1 MKRLLSMALVLV
13 MCVGAFAF
21 NLGVTAADDENLLA
35 GVSYTYEV
43 GEFFSTFTDA
53 NSTLLT
59 NGEYR
64 GDGINSFNS
73 MYAVS
78 GVSVELMGDVGDT
91 HINNVIVFKL
101 DGVISLDSLVLRRVR
116 RNGNRYTNIVSIETS
131 TDGVS
136 YNNNEF
142 TETQS
147 AISGAPQ
154 VGGADQYF
162 DLTATFNNTATR
174 VSYIKITLNTITPA
188 GERQYLVQL
197 DEVEAYGSVTGRYT
211 QGATV
216 SLSANKTSIRP
227 GEYVNVTVLVNDI
240 TTPNGIVACD
250 FPVSYD
256 NSLLRLTH
264 CAGIYPNSW
273 NGTGKIIG
281 DSTMAGVP
289 YWGRLVCDADDLGAN
304 SAYNV
309 KESGVVGFT
318 FTFKALAEGNATIT
332 VDNVPEEGIFML
344 VVNGAT
350 FTNYGATGGSV
361 SVNISGEAVAVDK
374 GDVNEDGS
382 VDNLDAVMV
391 LRYDA
396 GIIDLSETALTR
408 GELNSDGTVDNL
420 DATIILKY
428 DAGLI
433 PDL

>member
-1 MKRLLSMALVLV
+1 MKKLLSIALVLV
-13 MCVGAFAF
+13 MCVGAFTF
-21 NLGVTAADDENLLA
+21 NLGVSAADEENILA
-35 GVSYTYEV
+35 GASYTYQV
-43 GEFFSTFTDA
+43 GEFFSSFTDTDC
-53 NSTLLT
+53 TLLT

-78 GVSVELMGDVGDT
+78 GVSVELMGDAGDT
-91 HINNVIVFKL
+91 HINNVIVFQV
-101 DGVISLDSLVLRRVR
+101 DGVASVDSLVIRRVR

-131 TDGVS
+131 TDGVT
-136 YNNNEF
+136 YKANDF

-147 AISGAPQ
+147 SVSGAPQ
-154 VGGADQYF
+154 VGGSDQYF
-162 DLTATFNNTATR
+162 DLTATLDKTAAR
-174 VSYIKITLNTITPA
+174 VSYIKITLNTVTPA

-197 DEVEAYGSVTGRYT
+197 DEVEAYGSVTGKYT

-216 SLSANKTSIRP
+216 SLSANKTTVRP
-227 GEYVNVTVLVNDI
+227 GEYVNVTVLLNDI
-240 TTPNGIVACD
+240 TTPNGVVAFD
-250 FPVSYD
+250 LPVSYD
-256 NSLLRLTH
+256 NTQLRLTH
-264 CAGIYPNSW
+264 CAGIYPTGW

-289 YWGRLVCDADDLGAN
+289 YWVRLVCDADDLGAN

-309 KESGVVGFT
+309 KESGVLGVT
-318 FTFKALAEGNATIT
+318 LTFKALAECEATIT
-332 VDNVPEEGIFML
+332 VDNVPEDGTFML

-350 FTNYGATGGSV
+350 FNNYGATGGSV
-361 SVNISGEAVAVDK
+361 SVNISGEAVEVDK

-396 GIIDLSETALTR
+396 GIIDLSENALSK
-408 GELNSDGTVDNL
+408 GELNDDGNVDNL